1 MRFAP
6 WEREG
11 RKESGKPSCGRLGLR
26 RSVTF
31 MRYCVTVVRMLLK
44 LRVSVTWELHTLGLW
59 LPQLVAAEERS
70 RGWAFMRVMRAV

>member
-1 MRFAP
+1 
-6 WEREG
+6 
-11 RKESGKPSCGRLGLR
+11 
-26 RSVTF
+26 

-70 RGWAFMRVMRAV
+70 RGWAFMRAMRAVWVLS

>member
-1 MRFAP
+1 
-6 WEREG
+6 
-11 RKESGKPSCGRLGLR
+11 
-26 RSVTF
+26 

-70 RGWAFMRVMRAV
+70 RGWAFMGCGPSRLDAHFDVG